1 MPKPKKIP
9 KTVYFN
15 IDHDTNNI
23 HHVSAWY
30 GIVVVALVLA
40 AGSVTNYF
48 LTNLP
53 EALTVADL
61 ERYPVAFI
69 AERAWDNLKSFT
81 DLGPRVAGS
90 KANDELA
97 VGIFKREIE
106 TIQATKHVN
115 QEVIMENQVVT
126 GAFNFTFYGS
136 SMTTI
141 YRNVQNIVVKLKGK
155 SDDALL
161 LNCHFDTVPSSPG
174 ASDDVASCAVMLEI
188 LRVMSRLPDENRHSI
203 IFLFNGAEETL
214 LQASH
219 GFITQHKWAKDVKAF
234 LNLESAGSGGKEVL
248 FQTGPNSP
256 WMIDAYAKSVRHPFA
271 QAMAEELFHT
281 KLIPSDTDFRIF
293 RDYGN
298 IPGMDLAHFLHGYR
312 YHTKYDSL
320 DYLSLPVLQRTGD
333 NVLALTREM
342 ANSEHLSANNAE
354 PGSNTV
360 FFDFL
365 GLFFVK
371 YSMRVATLINATV
384 ALLAVLIPYLGLS
397 AAAGN
402 QANKA
407 IRTEALYGF
416 SSVLLGA
423 LLSVTT
429 CAAIARQLEALDRVM
444 TWYSNTWLILG
455 IYCAPALAS
464 HCLMQM
470 FFNAFFKNKKSTLS
484 TGMITQAR
492 LIGVNLFWSMISL
505 CFTFAGLR
513 SAYIFMVLQMC
524 SLASTIPTVVGG
536 LQRTVRKWIF
546 LHLSVQFIAI
556 VCSSFYY
563 IIFVNLFVPITGRSG
578 TVVNPDTIIGIV
590 AAIGVLLSCSY
601 LLPLLRLVK
610 QPLKITA
617 SFSAVSLVAL
627 LLACCTPIGFPYRDA
642 SNANPTTQRH
652 LVTHTFRLFHDEL
665 GLLRHMDQGF
675 LFEVQDQNGGR
686 TLQEYIVSDDSF
698 VPVEKMDTCTNEF
711 FCGIPFDAMW
721 RQAHF
726 KHFWQ
731 PAQGPPETH
740 NMFTLA
746 YEETNQL
753 SEQLRRIR
761 FKAEGSLQSAIFIGT
776 KPGVELVAW
785 SLHEFIP
792 PPVTFNG
799 QEGYFAYITHGVPS
813 GPWNITMDFAT
824 SANHEG
830 FLAEMG
836 VVTKYWEYH
845 EMYTEEFKQLLQKFP
860 SWAHVVPSVAVVNM
874 LTL

>member
-1 MPKPKKIP
+1 MRPNLSTFERQSGSEPAAEQNTMPKPKKIP

-15 IDHDTNNI
+15 IDHDANNI

-69 AERAWDNLKSFT
+69 AERAWDNLQSFT

-126 GAFNFTFYGS
+126 GAFNFTFYGT

-444 TWYSNTWLILG
+444 TWYSSTWLILG

-470 FFNAFFKNKKSTLS
+470 FFNAFFKNKK
-484 TGMITQAR
+484 
-492 LIGVNLFWSMISL
+492 
-505 CFTFAGLR
+505 
-513 SAYIFMVLQMC
+513 
-524 SLASTIPTVVGG
+524 
-536 LQRTVRKWIF
+536 
-546 LHLSVQFIAI
+546 
-556 VCSSFYY
+556 
-563 IIFVNLFVPITGRSG
+563 
-578 TVVNPDTIIGIV
+578 
-590 AAIGVLLSCSY
+590 
-601 LLPLLRLVK
+601 
-610 QPLKITA
+610 
-617 SFSAVSLVAL
+617 VS
-627 LLACCTPIGFPYRDA
+627 
-642 SNANPTTQRH
+642 
-652 LVTHTFRLFHDEL
+652 
-665 GLLRHMDQGF
+665 
-675 LFEVQDQNGGR
+675 
-686 TLQEYIVSDDSF
+686 
-698 VPVEKMDTCTNEF
+698 
-711 FCGIPFDAMW
+711 
-721 RQAHF
+721 
-726 KHFWQ
+726 
-731 PAQGPPETH
+731 
-740 NMFTLA
+740 
-746 YEETNQL
+746 
-753 SEQLRRIR
+753 
-761 FKAEGSLQSAIFIGT
+761 
-776 KPGVELVAW
+776 
-785 SLHEFIP
+785 
-792 PPVTFNG
+792 
-799 QEGYFAYITHGVPS
+799 
-813 GPWNITMDFAT
+813 
-824 SANHEG
+824 
-830 FLAEMG
+830 
-836 VVTKYWEYH
+836 
-845 EMYTEEFKQLLQKFP
+845 
-860 SWAHVVPSVAVVNM
+860 
-874 LTL
+874 